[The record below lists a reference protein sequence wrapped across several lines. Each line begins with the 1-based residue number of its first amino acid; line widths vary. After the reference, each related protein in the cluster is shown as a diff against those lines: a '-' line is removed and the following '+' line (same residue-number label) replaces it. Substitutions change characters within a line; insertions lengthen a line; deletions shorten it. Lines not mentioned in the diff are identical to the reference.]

1 MKNFKILL
9 IIFIFLN
16 GCGFTPIYKLSE
28 KDIKFTFDNLDFTGD
43 GEINKYLKQ
52 NLDSYYRNNDQEQKL
67 NVKIS
72 SEFKKKELTKNTLG
86 KVLNYEMSISVK
98 FDISSKSINKIVN
111 ISDSFVVKNDDSNIL
126 DQKQYEIYVKK
137 SLSQKIVNQLIIQ
150 IIMP

>member
-16 GCGFTPIYKLSE
+16 GCGFTPMYNLSE

-111 ISDSFVVKNDDSNIL
+111 ISDSFVIKNDDSNIL

-137 SLSQKIVNQLIIQ
+137 SLSQKIVDQLIIQ
-150 IIMP
+150 IITP